1 MNSIIRD
8 GHGDVGATW
17 LPSGGERQRIG
28 LARVIC
34 NPPELLLLDEPTSAL
49 DVELEKGRFRNDET
63 LGKGAQ
69 HDDPNGDA
77 PGDPC

>member
-1 MNSIIRD
+1 MHRIVRLNSIIRD

-49 DVELEKGRFRNDET
+49 DVELEKDVFET
-63 LGKGAQ
+63 MKRLATR
-69 HDDPNGDA
+69 
-77 PGDPC
+77 